1 MMVVA
6 RAPGCRFAT
15 AARLGKGQLM
25 AIEQPK
31 DTSTALTLSGRAC
44 IGLGVFMGGIAV
56 ATATVAEQLKLWPA
70 LLLGLVLGGT
80 SGTVVYLASRRLWKS
95 RALELLFLVSFIGSV
110 LLGGIL
116 WIDQGVS
123 SYLTVFACA
132 AAVVNLIGFVV
143 AVRSRPASSTRNA

>member
-15 AARLGKGQLM
+15 AAKLRKGQLM

-31 DTSTALTLSGRAC
+31 DTSTAVTLSGRVC

-70 LLLGLVLGGT
+70 LLLGLVLGAV
-80 SGTVVYLASRRLWKS
+80 SGGAPYLASRRHWKPCS
-95 RALELLFLVSFIGSV
+95 LELLFLVSFIGSV

-116 WIDQGVS
+116 WIDQGIS
-123 SYLTVFACA
+123 SYLTAFACA
-132 AAVVNLIGFVV
+132 AAVVNLIGFVI
-143 AVRSRPASSTRNA
+143 AVRSR